1 MKQIINGKLYD
12 TDKAMLVASNR
23 YWDGS
28 NWQRHG
34 RNTFLYKTKRG
45 NFFLHHT
52 TQWQGER
59 EYIEAISEAEAR
71 DYYEQLPELE
81 ISFEEAFGVIAE
93 EA

>member
-1 MKQIINGKLYD
+1 MKQILNGKLYD
-12 TDKAMLVASNR
+12 TDKAQQVASNR

-28 NWQRHG
+28 NWERHG
-34 RNTFLYKTKRG
+34 RNTFLYRTAKG

-59 EYIEAISEAEAR
+59 EHIDAISEEEAK
-71 DYYEQLPELE
+71 DYYEQLTEHELDYA
-81 ISFEEAFGVIAE
+81 EAFGEEPE

>member
-28 NWQRHG
+28 NWERSG
-34 RNTFLYKTKRG
+34 RNTFLYKTAKG
-45 NFFLHHT
+45 SFFLHYT

-59 EYIEAISEAEAR
+59 EHIEAITEVKAM
-71 DYYEQLPELE
+71 DYYEQLPEHELE
-81 ISFEEAFGVIAE
+81 YEEAFGVIAE